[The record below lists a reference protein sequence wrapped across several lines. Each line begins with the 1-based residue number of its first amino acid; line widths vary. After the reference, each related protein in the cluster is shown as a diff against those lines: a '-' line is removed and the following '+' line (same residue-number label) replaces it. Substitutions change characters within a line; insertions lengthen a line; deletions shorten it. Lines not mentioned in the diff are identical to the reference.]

1 MTYGLRSGGDVN
13 RLRRAAIAAFCAH
26 LIAGASMAIIL
37 RQGLETNPDMQ
48 ARLGFLVSHRGLW
61 TLGWLT
67 WTAAAIAILYFYITF
82 VDAHADRRG
91 NTRLDSTHRLAVLL
105 TVAALAPDLTAEAIE
120 IGILPSVAQL
130 GDIDR
135 FMLLHR
141 IAILMSGYVAN
152 SLYSLS
158 AGILAWSTRK
168 SYSAWTWLA
177 GMAVAG
183 SGLALSFAAVMNSTE
198 GMFWSNVVLV
208 PSLLLWLAGVAA
220 EYI

>member
-1 MTYGLRSGGDVN
+1 MTYGLRCGGDVN

-37 RQGLETNPDMQ
+37 RHGLETNPDIQ
-48 ARLGFLVSHRGLW
+48 ARLGFLVNHRGLW

-67 WTAAAIAILYFYITF
+67 WTVAAIAILYFYIAF
-82 VDAHADRRG
+82 VDAHASSRG
-91 NTRLDSTHRLAVLL
+91 NARLDSTHRLAVLL

-120 IGILPSVAQL
+120 IVILPAVAQL
-130 GDIDR
+130 GNIDR
-135 FMLLHR
+135 FILLHR
-141 IAILMSGYVAN
+141 IAVLMSGYVAN

-158 AGILAWSTRK
+158 AGILSWSTRK
-168 SYSAWTWLA
+168 SYSAWIWLA
-177 GMAVAG
+177 GLAVAG
-183 SGLALSFAAVMNSTE
+183 SGIALSVAALMNSTE